1 MCIDRETNI
10 VLQFVLDPANNA
22 GRMTRRQSL
31 RWGTTAAAGM
41 AFPLIV
47 PRSNLRATESRSD
60 QPGFGRAKSVIVV
73 FASGG
78 QSQLETWD
86 PKPQAPLEVRGEFQ
100 AVQTAVP
107 GTLLGEHMPRL
118 SRLTDRY
125 AIVRSMSHEDL
136 DHGSAFYLGMTG
148 RYHNRRSSNPPPAA
162 SDHPCYG
169 SVYKRLRPHS
179 KFVESAVHI
188 NGPALVP
195 ETSGPGQ
202 NAGFL
207 GRKFDP
213 MVIGNVNAGPVA
225 FPGLTPQLDLPQAR
239 LNARQQLMS
248 QLDHQADSLQ
258 RSRSMADMNLLYNR
272 AFDMLER
279 PETRHAFDLSKE
291 PDAVRDRYG
300 RNRAGQACLLARRLV
315 EAEVPLVTVMFNHSN
330 RGQDKRPDETDAYG
344 WDTHNDIFSSLKSHL
359 LPRFD
364 LGFSALLQD
373 MQSRGLLDETL
384 VICMGEFGRAPLV
397 ALEPR
402 FAGSTPGRKHWAAVY
417 SIVMAGAGV
426 NGGKLVGASDRH
438 AAYPATKKY
447 GPWDVTATIF
457 NALGID
463 TSGHY
468 TDATDRPIP
477 ITTGQPMTELYG

>member
-1 MCIDRETNI
+1 M
-10 VLQFVLDPANNA
+10 LQFVLDPANAN
-22 GRMTRRQSL
+22 RPITRRQTL
-31 RWGTTAAAGM
+31 LWGAAAVGTAIPCVM
-41 AFPLIV
+41 PHNTVA
-47 PRSNLRATESRSD
+47 AAESQSGL
-60 QPGFGRAKSVIVV
+60 PGFGNAKSVIVV

-86 PKPQAPLEVRGEFQ
+86 PKPHAPLEVRGEFH
-100 AVQTAVP
+100 AVQSAVP

-118 SRLTDRY
+118 SRLADRY
-125 AIVRSMSHEDL
+125 AIIRSMSHEDL

-162 SDHPCYG
+162 SDHPCYS

-179 KFVESAVHI
+179 RFVESAVHI

-195 ETSGPGQ
+195 TTIGPGQ
-202 NAGFL
+202 DSGFL

-225 FPGLTPQLDLPQAR
+225 FPGLTPQSDLPQAR
-239 LNARQQLMS
+239 LDARQQLMS
-248 QLDHQADSLQ
+248 ALDREADSLR
-258 RSRSMADMNLLYNR
+258 RSQSMADMSLLYGR

-279 PETRHAFDLSKE
+279 PETRNAFDLSKE
-291 PDAVRDRYG
+291 SDALRDRYG

-330 RGQDKRPDETDAYG
+330 RGQDINPNETDSYG
-344 WDTHNDIFSSLKSHL
+344 WDTHNDIFSSLKTHL

-364 LGFSALLQD
+364 LGFSALLED
-373 MQSRGLLDETL
+373 MQSRGLLDQTL

-402 FAGSTPGRKHWAAVY
+402 FAGSTPGRKHWASVY

-426 NGGKLVGASDRH
+426 AGGKLVGASDRN
-438 AAYPATKKY
+438 AAYPTTKKY

-457 NALGID
+457 SALGID
-463 TSGHY
+463 PSGHF
-468 TDATDRPIP
+468 TDPTDRPFP
-477 ITTGQPMTELYG
+477 ITSGQPITELYG